1 MIIIQHYKHV
11 KTLGSIPSSIARNKI
26 WNNRQMIWYFWLGI
40 GFPLRSALKIS
51 HSLPAELQAICQPNR
66 SVGGVFCFWRNSNV
80 THNLSDCPS
89 QLHITQY
96 HHITIDRLQS
106 NSVSLSMEFSIYRRD
121 GNYSLP
127 NYASHMQVDWS
138 KSLDKKLCTQYSNH
152 VDSCL
157 PGRTT
162 LLSLSCSI
170 VTQ

>member
-1 MIIIQHYKHV
+1 MIIIQHYKHIQ
-11 KTLGSIPSSIARNKI
+11 TSSSILSSIARNKI
-26 WNNRQMIWYFWLGI
+26 WNNRLMIWYFWLGI
-40 GFPLRSALKIS
+40 GSPLRSALKIS

-66 SVGGVFCFWRNSNV
+66 SVGSVFCFWRNSNV

-89 QLHITQY
+89 HLHYTQY
-96 HHITIDRLQS
+96 YHITIDRLQY
-106 NSVSLSMEFSIYRRD
+106 NSVCLSMECSIYRIH
-121 GNYSLP
+121 GNCSLP
-127 NYASHMQVDWS
+127 YASHMQVDWS
-138 KSLDKKLCTQYSNH
+138 KSLDKTLCTQYSNH